1 MNFLINLNKIPWIS
15 KELGD
20 SSRAYDGEGGFC
32 PLLCS
37 TANLVR
43 RQHDMRIRPLSV
55 KVTSTFKGRLARMEA
70 VNLGSCKGRF
80 TELKRRVLFGG

>member
-1 MNFLINLNKIPWIS
+1 MNSLINLNKIPWIS

-20 SSRAYDGEGGFC
+20 TSRADDGEGGFC

-37 TANLVR
+37 TANLVS
-43 RQHDMRIRPLSV
+43 RQHEMRIRPLRV

-70 VNLGSCKGRF
+70 VNLGYCKGSF
-80 TELKRRVLFGG
+80 TELN

>member
-32 PLLCS
+32 PILCS
-37 TANLVR
+37 TDILVR
-43 RQHDMRIRPLSV
+43 RQHDMRIRPLII
-55 KVTSTFKGRLARMEA
+55 KVTSTFRGRLARMEA
-70 VNLGSCKGRF
+70 VNLGSCKDRF
-80 TELKRRVLFGG
+80 TESK